1 MDATVVRAAG
11 GAPRRRT
18 LWSTEKAALDAAQ
31 KKDLELSSREDADKL
46 ERFEAWK
53 KENEKLDYDE
63 DVVNPVPISE
73 DGRIMTPEQAEE
85 EAKEA
90 RRRAIQARMDKYVSL
105 AVESCIKHVSFILIH
120 ERYRK

>member
-1 MDATVVRAAG
+1 MDPEEVAEAEARAAQS
-11 GAPRRRT
+11 A
-18 LWSTEKAALDAAQ
+18 S
-31 KKDLELSSREDADKL
+31 DLELSSREDADKL

-85 EAKEA
+85 EAKAALEEEQMSDEYKKWAATNLRPRNA
-90 RRRAIQARMDKYVSL
+90 RGRI
-105 AVESCIKHVSFILIH
+105 
-120 ERYRK
+120 